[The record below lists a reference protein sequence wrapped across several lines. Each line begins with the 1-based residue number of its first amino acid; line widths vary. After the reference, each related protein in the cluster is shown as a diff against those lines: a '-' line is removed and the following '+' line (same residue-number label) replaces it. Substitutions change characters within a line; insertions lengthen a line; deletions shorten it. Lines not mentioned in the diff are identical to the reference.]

1 MLDYCLCS
9 NKFCDFVDDIYIVE
23 NEDDLSNHKPL
34 VTVFKCNNNRKSSL
48 KKNTVHY
55 PCWDLNAPKIYY
67 ENNRNSSEYI
77 KCFHCGVSGL
87 CSDSNHRTLID
98 EYCDC
103 FVDAFK

>member
-55 PCWDLNAPKIYY
+55 PC
-67 ENNRNSSEYI
+67 
-77 KCFHCGVSGL
+77 
-87 CSDSNHRTLID
+87 
-98 EYCDC
+98 
-103 FVDAFK
+103 